1 MTKLTGTLFDHS
13 SSAPSQC
20 TVSLLTTTANC
31 ISKTNTVLPHF
42 GKADSHDK
50 KRVVMVGQQSGT
62 LKWPIGYTTTGT
74 GPYSN
79 RFIQKRLG
87 VVYRVIRRVC
97 GPNGTV
103 STYQSAGTFRHKV
116 CHLDICQNVENV
128 SYTYPGRQHDSLEL
142 FAENG
147 RGKESRTNA
156 DLNRNFGVSIW
167 AGDHDYCRTFTR
179 ESQLQGRL
187 GI

>member
-1 MTKLTGTLFDHS
+1 MADWLYNHRHRSLFKQIH
-13 SSAPSQC
+13 AK
-20 TVSLLTTTANC
+20 TIGGC
-31 ISKTNTVLPHF
+31 ISR
-42 GKADSHDK
+42 D
-50 KRVVMVGQQSGT
+50 Q
-62 LKWPIGYTTTGT
+62 
-74 GPYSN
+74 
-79 RFIQKRLG
+79 G
-87 VVYRVIRRVC
+87 VS

-156 DLNRNFGVSIW
+156 DHNRNLGVSIW